1 MTALLFSGCAALV
14 CITAA
19 LQQPPLESRPPAPA
33 PQTRGMK
40 PDDLFTL
47 SELDDVTVSPDG
59 AWIAAT
65 ITRPGTAN
73 ACPTCNYKATGDV
86 WLIDRRTGERR
97 NLTNGAQDAS
107 SSWYPTWSPDGRRLA
122 FVSTKTG
129 PGEPPGTS
137 DIRLHTWDAATNTLH
152 RESDRGVYLQVDF
165 EIPSRPARAIVWLD
179 STTLLAALLPA
190 GVSAEEQIL
199 YWRRGVGDATRA
211 WTRWLSGTEPT
222 ASILESGGPAAPL
235 PTVSL
240 EHVDVGSHTTRT
252 VADVPRWDLW
262 DLRLSIQVAISPDLQ
277 RAAVLAIAGTMAMDP
292 DLAITDAI
300 RTYRAGIASLRE
312 QKPMLWAALDASKEH
327 VDGGLLGWAN
337 DSSAFAIGED
347 ATPRKAGGR
356 RIALVVSAN
365 DGSVHDVTPPAM
377 TVDRAVWASDGH
389 LVARA
394 RPVEGESSS
403 PLRWDWWRLAQGA
416 PHNVTASMTRAPSR
430 LVPTGWAD
438 RFLGVA
444 DGAIWMIS
452 VGRQQPFAHST
463 PVKELG
469 SGSLTRLAP
478 GPELLQTNL
487 LFEGASLAHV
497 ALSASDPERVA
508 VHPIALPTP
517 TTRLL
522 DGDPRNGTLVFRDD
536 TPGGTVLWATDGRGG
551 DAQQLLTLNEH
562 VAQIAEGRRL
572 LIEYRGTDGNALKGL
587 AILPPGYEEGH
598 RYPVAV
604 WVYGGH
610 SVRDTATGLAS
621 KTSTRPLNLELLAG
635 HGYVV
640 LLPSVPLPSPGGKG
654 DPLIE
659 IPKGVMPCVEKLVE
673 MGIADQDRLAV
684 LGHSTGGYTTYAV
697 VTHTTRFKAA
707 IAMSGHP
714 DLLSLHAQLYP
725 GERMSNRAHEGL
737 ATVMF
742 TETTPMN
749 LGGPPWSDLW
759 RYLRNTPLAYLDRIR
774 TPLLIVHGDMD
785 GAPIQQGEE
794 AFMGLYRLGRRAKF
808 VRYWGEG
815 HVISSP
821 ANVRHLWSQI
831 FDWLDTNLGGVT
843 PKPHEAKTQK

>member
-1 MTALLFSGCAALV
+1 MILSLPFAACAAV
-14 CITAA
+14 TCGTAA
-19 LQQPPLESRPPAPA
+19 LQQPQSESRPAPVTQA
-33 PQTRGMK
+33 RGMK

-97 NLTNGAQDAS
+97 NLTNGGKDAS
-107 SSWYPTWSPDGRRLA
+107 SSWYPTWSPDGRHLA
-122 FVSTKTG
+122 FVSTKAER
-129 PGEPPGTS
+129 GENDPS
-137 DIRLHTWDAATNTLH
+137 NIRLYTWNASTGALH

-165 EIPSRPARAIVWLD
+165 EMPSKPPRAIVWLD
-179 STTLLAALLPA
+179 ATTLLAALLPA

-199 YWRRGVGDATRA
+199 YWRRGVCDATRA
-211 WTRWLSGTEPT
+211 WERWRTGTEPT
-222 ASILESGGPAAPL
+222 ASILESGVAPAPL

-240 EHVDVGSHTTRT
+240 ERFDVGAGTTRT

-262 DLRLSIQVAISPDLQ
+262 DLRLSIQVGISPDLDH
-277 RAAVLAIAGTMAMDP
+277 AAVLAIAGTMAMGA
-292 DLAITDAI
+292 DLPISDAI

-312 QKPMLWAALDASKEH
+312 PKPMLWAALDAGVEH
-327 VDGGLLGWAN
+327 VDGRLLGWAD
-337 DSSAFAIGED
+337 DSSAFAIGEE
-347 ATPRKAGGR
+347 ATPRKLAGR
-356 RIALVVSAN
+356 RIALIVSAS
-365 DGSVHDVTPPAM
+365 DGSVRDVTPPAM

-394 RPVEGESSS
+394 RTVEGEQSS
-403 PLRWDWWRLAQGA
+403 PQRWDWWRLEAGA
-416 PHNVTASMTRAPSR
+416 PRNTTASLRRVPSR
-430 LVPTGWAD
+430 LLPTGAPD
-438 RFLGVA
+438 RFLGHA
-444 DGAIWMIS
+444 GGAIWTIG
-452 VGRQQPFAHST
+452 VGAEPFAQSK
-463 PVKELG
+463 PLEQFG
-469 SGSLTRLAP
+469 SGSLTLLPR
-478 GPELLQTNL
+478 GPEQGQWDL
-487 LFEGASLAHV
+487 LFEGATLAHITLTTD
-497 ALSASDPERVA
+497 ATRVA
-508 VHPIALPTP
+508 IHPIALPAATA
-517 TTRLL
+517 RLL
-522 DGDPRNGTLVFRDD
+522 DGDPRQGTLVCRDD
-536 TPGGTVLWATDGRGG
+536 TPGGTVLWATDGHGG
-551 DAQQLLTLNEH
+551 DAKRLLTLNEH
-562 VAQIAEGRRL
+562 VAGIAEGRRL

-587 AILPPGYEEGH
+587 AILPPDYEEG
-598 RYPVAV
+598 RRCPVAV

-610 SVRDTATGLAS
+610 SVRDTTTGLAS

-640 LLPSVPLPSPGGKG
+640 LIPSVPLPAPDGKG
-654 DPLIE
+654 DPLVE

-697 VTHTTRFKAA
+697 VAHTTRFKAA

-714 DLLSLHAQLYP
+714 DLLSLHAQLFP
-725 GERMSNRAHEGL
+725 VERMSNRAHEGL

-831 FDWLDTNLGGVT
+831 FDWLDTNLGGVEQ
-843 PKPHEAKTQK
+843 KPAK